1 MKKGV
6 VIGVLFFLFCL
17 LLPLKMLYAETYS
30 AEGNGKTAQEAKRE
44 ALSDLCMQICVQVQS
59 EFEKWVKGRIGA
71 GKLVREIKKHV
82 RTSSNLP
89 ILKAEITVQEFQKEY
104 KAFVVLSSDKA
115 LPAYKARLSALEKEI
130 NSLWLKVQRTKK
142 QKVRY
147 EALLELL
154 SLIDAYEKHYVVAT
168 ALGYKEP
175 LKLPVSRSEVKV
187 MLAEMRGG
195 VKSIELAGR
204 LLGEELKKGVGK
216 AVVYV
221 YPAVMEGSS
230 LPTEFGEAVRQ
241 ALKPYFTTVEEPSRA
256 EYLLR
261 GSYTLGKGE
270 MLLVYEAIEPAT
282 GVVKK
287 SACVR
292 LLPEAYRGYRVKSEA
307 QTYDDLLRKG
317 LIVSSRLR
325 VELVTNKGKRE
336 LVFHEGESVKLLLKA
351 NTPCYF
357 YIVGHTMRKD
367 GRKFSYLVELGDY
380 SRDGK
385 RAFVGYI
392 SPEEV
397 KKWVELGEFKVTR
410 PLGTEM
416 LQVFASNKDLI
427 NSLPKCRWK
436 ENGLCVLGEDISRNI
451 VGTRALVKKHRKK
464 QETAEAVL
472 SFVTMPK
479 NPR

>member
-1 MKKGV
+1 MKRKFL
-6 VIGVLFFLFCL
+6 IGGFVFLFCL
-17 LLPLKMLYAETYS
+17 LFPLKRVYAESYF
-30 AEGNGKTAQEAKRE
+30 AEGNGKTAQEAKKE
-44 ALSDLCMQICVQVQS
+44 ALSDLCMQIYVQVQS
-59 EFEKWVKGRIGA
+59 EFEKWVKGRMGT
-71 GKLVREIKKHV
+71 GKIVREIKKHV

-89 ILKAEITVQEFQKEY
+89 ILKAEITIKKFPEEY
-104 KAFVVLSSDKA
+104 KAFAVLSSDKA
-115 LPAYKARLSALEKEI
+115 LPAYKARLSTLEKEI

-168 ALGYKEP
+168 VLGYKEP

-187 MLAEMRGG
+187 MLTEMKEG
-195 VKSIELAGR
+195 VRSIELAGR

-216 AVVYV
+216 AVIYV

-241 ALKPYFTTVEEPSRA
+241 ALKPYLTTVEIPSKA

-270 MLLVYEAIEPAT
+270 MLLVYEVIEPTT
-282 GVVKK
+282 GIVKK

-292 LLPEAYRGYRVKSEA
+292 LLPEAYRGYQVKSEA
-307 QTYDDLLRKG
+307 LSYDDLLKKG
-317 LIVSSRLR
+317 LIVSSKLR
-325 VELVTNKGKRE
+325 VELVTNKGKRD
-336 LVFHEGESVKLLLKA
+336 LVFHEGESIKLLLKS
-351 NTPCYF
+351 NVPCYF
-357 YIVGHTMRKD
+357 YIVGHTIKKD

-392 SPEEV
+392 SPDET
-397 KKWVELGEFKVTR
+397 KKWVELGEFEVTR

-416 LQVFASNKDLI
+416 LQVFASNKNLV
-427 NSLPKCRWK
+427 NSLPKCHWK

-464 QETAEAVL
+464 QETTEAVL

-479 NPR
+479 K

>member
-1 MKKGV
+1 MKKGF

-30 AEGNGKTAQEAKRE
+30 AEGKGKTAQEAKRE

-59 EFEKWVKGRIGA
+59 EFEKWVKGRMGA

-187 MLAEMRGG
+187 MLAEVREG
-195 VKSIELAGR
+195 VKSLELAGR

-241 ALKPYFTTVEEPSRA
+241 ALKPYLTTVEEPSRA
-256 EYLLR
+256 KYLLR

-270 MLLVYEAIEPAT
+270 MLLVYETIEPAT
-282 GVVKK
+282 GLVKK

-292 LLPEAYRGYRVKSEA
+292 LLPQAYRGYQVKSEA

-317 LIVSSRLR
+317 LIISSRLR
-325 VELVTNKGKRE
+325 VELVTHKGKRD
-336 LVFHEGESVKLLLKA
+336 LVFHEGETV
-351 NTPCYF
+351 N
-357 YIVGHTMRKD
+357 
-367 GRKFSYLVELGDY
+367 
-380 SRDGK
+380 
-385 RAFVGYI
+385 
-392 SPEEV
+392 
-397 KKWVELGEFKVTR
+397 
-410 PLGTEM
+410 
-416 LQVFASNKDLI
+416 Q
-427 NSLPKCRWK
+427 
-436 ENGLCVLGEDISRNI
+436 
-451 VGTRALVKKHRKK
+451 
-464 QETAEAVL
+464 
-472 SFVTMPK
+472 
-479 NPR
+479 